1 MHNVFPAHMH
11 ADVTNYITKSI
22 VPNMKSISNF
32 TIIFALIFATNG
44 TFFLSL
50 MDLMTIP
57 KKNEP
62 MFMNIFCLFHY
73 DWFYCDYLLA
83 LFGVYYSEVVLKL
96 FTPQYDISW
105 FVDNLSKIIGFVSF
119 PLFYFLLLALF
130 YWVGTAKIAR
140 FRQAL
145 PGAFLPL

>member
-1 MHNVFPAHMH
+1 
-11 ADVTNYITKSI
+11 
-22 VPNMKSISNF
+22 MKSISNF

-44 TFFLSL
+44 TFLSL
-50 MDLMTIP
+50 MDLMTTP

-62 MFMNIFCLFHY
+62 MFMNIFCLFHH
-73 DWFYCDYLLA
+73 DWFYCDYLFSA
-83 LFGVYYSEVVLKL
+83 FGVYYSEVVLKL

-145 PGAFLPL
+145 PGAFFTTIVFVITTYFFCGLCK